1 MVGAW
6 VEGAGPTWFSEE
18 EDGRRRMGRGWR
30 PSMKQEVTEM
40 RVEAK
45 LREVVEEQEGLGLDV
60 ITDGEVP
67 RENYYLHF
75 IRNGVRGIDLSVLS
89 DKVRLARQSSELSLP
104 PPGDERRSLRVLRPD
119 RCERGKEPGLPLVL

>member
-1 MVGAW
+1 
-6 VEGAGPTWFSEE
+6 
-18 EDGRRRMGRGWR
+18 
-30 PSMKQEVTEM
+30 MKQEVTEM

-119 RCERGKEPGLPLVL
+119 RCERGEEPGLPLVL